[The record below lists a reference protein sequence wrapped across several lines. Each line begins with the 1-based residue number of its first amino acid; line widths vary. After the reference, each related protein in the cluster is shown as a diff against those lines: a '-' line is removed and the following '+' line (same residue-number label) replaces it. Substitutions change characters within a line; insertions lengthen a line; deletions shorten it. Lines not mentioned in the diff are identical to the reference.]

1 MSVADFELEVFRHL
15 FASVAEEMGVTV
27 QRSAYSPN
35 IKERRDYSCAVFDR
49 EGRMVAQAAH
59 VPVHL
64 GSMPMSVRAAISF
77 YDECAPR
84 PGDVIIVND
93 PYLGGTHLPDIT
105 TVSPVFAGDRP
116 ELWGWAATRAHH
128 ADVGGL
134 TPGSMPMSTD
144 LFHEGIVIPPLKLV
158 HAGVPDEQL
167 IKLICRNVRT
177 PDERRGDLE
186 AQMASHRV
194 GEARVQSFAR
204 RYGADELSRMA
215 QELLRYTE
223 RLVIARLRRIPDGT
237 YRFHDLLDDDGTG
250 GPPTPI
256 RVAITACGGRLTFDF
271 TGTGLAVPGSLN
283 APVAIPHSAALY
295 IVRCLAGPDI
305 PTNDGAM
312 AVLDVHVPVGTVLNP
327 RPPHAVAAG
336 NVETSQ
342 RVVDTLWGAIAKA
355 LPTEVPAASQGTMNN
370 LVIGGTDPRTDS
382 PYTYYE
388 TIAGGSGAG
397 PRRSGASAIHVAM
410 TNTLN
415 TPVEAQEL
423 AYPMRARRYSLRRG
437 SGGDGLHCG
446 GEGVVREIEMLAP
459 ATVTIVAE
467 RRRINPWGLQGGTGG
482 RTGRD
487 LIRKNGRWR
496 AVAGKGAHELNTGDI
511 VRIATPGGGGW
522 GATAND

>member
-1 MSVADFELEVFRHL
+1 MSATDFELEVFRHL
-15 FASVAEEMGVTV
+15 FASVADEMGVTL

-35 IKERRDYSCAVFDR
+35 IKERRDYSCAIFDR
-49 EGRMVAQAAH
+49 GGRMVAQAAH

-64 GSMPMSVRAAISF
+64 GSMPMSVRAAIKF
-77 YDECAPR
+77 YDDCGPS

-105 TVSPVFAGDRP
+105 TVSPVFAGEKP
-116 ELWGWAATRAHH
+116 GLWGWAATRAHH

-158 HAGVPDEQL
+158 RAGVPDEQL

-186 AQMASHRV
+186 AQLASHRV
-194 GEARVQSFAR
+194 GEARIQAFSR
-204 RYGADELSRMA
+204 RYGADELSRRA

-223 RLVIARLRRIPDGT
+223 LLVVARLRRIPDGT

-250 GPPTPI
+250 GAPTSI
-256 RVAITACGGRLTFDF
+256 RVTITASGGRLSVDF

-283 APVAIPHSAALY
+283 APVAIAHSAALY
-295 IVRCLAGPDI
+295 VARCLAGADV

-312 AVLDVHVPVGTVLNP
+312 AVLDIHVPVGTVLNP

-342 RVVDTLWGAIAKA
+342 RVVDTLWGAMAKA
-355 LPTEVPAASQGTMNN
+355 LPNEVPAASQGTMNN
-370 LVIGGTDPRTDS
+370 LVIGGTNPRTDS

-397 PRRSGASAIHVAM
+397 PHRSGASAVHVAM

-437 SGGDGLHCG
+437 SGGAGAHYG
-446 GEGVVREIEMLAP
+446 GDGVVREIEMLAP

-467 RRRINPWGLQGGTGG
+467 RRRINPWGLQGGSGG

-487 LIRKNGRWR
+487 LICKNGRWR
-496 AVAGKGAHELNTGDI
+496 SVAGKGTHQLNTGDI
-511 VRIATPGGGGW
+511 VRVATPGGGGW
-522 GATAND
+522 GATATD